1 MIWAIVALIPIGLL
15 MAVGVVMLLCFI
27 TIIRS
32 RRRNGITRP
41 LIWWG
46 DGRPRNGVRVST
58 LRCG

>member
-32 RRRNGITRP
+32 RRRDGITRP

-46 DGRPRNGVRVST
+46 DGRPAQRG
-58 LRCG
+58 